1 MEVLL
6 QVMEDRN
13 YLDAQAH
20 TPIRYNLDSLPALTS
35 NAQASKHVAGCRL
48 ADILESY
55 VLRSV
60 FRQYLVHE
68 KTSHFLLAFEELSYV
83 VTIPCVTLRKR
94 LLLKFWA
101 RYLDESATHYIAQV
115 AGNLAKKEKFEEIF
129 ALEEDQYSAT
139 FSKLLE
145 SLKKLLEAQIPGYA
159 TSKFGFHHANYLEH
173 TNKTLTTKEYEKL
186 RKLGEGGFGKVHAI
200 KRSSTGALYAV
211 KEMSIIRII
220 KKKRMDTVTNEARI
234 LRGNEHPFLLNLH
247 HCFADEL
254 NIYITIDL
262 MTGGELKFHL
272 ARGVEPKK
280 EVAQFWLA
288 SLILGIEW
296 LHNKDIIHRDLKPA
310 NVLLDKDGFVK
321 IADFGLSLDLT
332 LHKRLPSSCCGTPG
346 YIGKKCV
353 SITSSPFCTKRGQLA
368 ASKAQLI

>member
-20 TPIRYNLDSLPALTS
+20 TPIRYNLDSLQHLTS
-35 NAQASKHVAGCRL
+35 TAQAAKTVAECSIST
-48 ADILESY
+48 ILESF
-55 VLRSV
+55 VLRSI
-60 FRQYLVHE
+60 FRQYLARENKGHV
-68 KTSHFLLAFEELSYV
+68 LLAFEELSHV
-83 VTIPCVTLRKR
+83 VTIPSLSLRRKQLIR
-94 LLLKFWA
+94 FWG
-101 RYLDESATHYIAQV
+101 RYMRESSPTYIPEIV
-115 AGNLAKKEKFEEIF
+115 GDLAEKDKFEE
-129 ALEEDQYSAT
+129 AANVEKEQVDAKEGV
-139 FSKLLE
+139 FSKIIGQLRA
-145 SLKKLLEAQIPGYA
+145 SIEAEIPAYA
-159 TSKFGFHHANYLEH
+159 SSKFGFYHANYVEH
-173 TNKTLTTKEYEKL
+173 AIKMLSTKEYEKL
-186 RKLGEGGFGKVHAI
+186 RKLGEGGFGKVHAV
-200 KRSSTGALYAV
+200 KRTATGALYAV

-220 KKKRMDTVTNEARI
+220 KKKRMDTVVNEARI
-234 LRGNEHPFLLNLH
+234 LRGNHHPFLLNLH

-272 ARGVEPKK
+272 ARGVEPAR
-280 EVAQFWLA
+280 EVAQFWMA
-288 SLILGIEW
+288 SLVLGIEW

-346 YIGKKCV
+346 YIGKRK
-353 SITSSPFCTKRGQLA
+353 I
-368 ASKAQLI
+368 